1 MVACAPGRSDQGDSV
16 GRKWTLFVVTV
27 AILVAFDAWTK
38 HWAHSALDPGVTHLA
53 WGGILKLTLSYNT
66 GAAFGLHLGGASRP
80 VFILLSLVVLAWLLT
95 VFHRNPSGS
104 VLRMV
109 GVVLVSGGAVG
120 NLVDRVLRPDGVVD
134 FLGPYD
140 LRFMV
145 WPIFNVADCYVV
157 IGIIL
162 LVLSMRQGHLTTG
175 MRSAVGEAP
184 TADTAAPQGDRT
196 SPPGTSSSGGRPAA
210 S

>member
-1 MVACAPGRSDQGDSV
+1 M
-16 GRKWTLFVVTV
+16 GRKWLLFLVTV

-38 HWAHSALDPGVTHLA
+38 HWAEANLVPGTIRLA
-53 WGGILKLTLSYNT
+53 WGGFLKLTLSYNE

-80 VFILLSLVVLAWLLT
+80 VFILLSFVVLVWLLM
-95 VFHRNPSGS
+95 VFHRNPTGS
-104 VLRMV
+104 LLRSL
-109 GVVLVSGGAVG
+109 GVILVSGGAVG
-120 NLVDRVLRPDGVVD
+120 NLVDRISAGRVVD

-157 IGIIL
+157 VGIVL
-162 LVLSMRQGHLTTG
+162 LVLSMREGRLTTG
-175 MRSAVGEAP
+175 ASP
-184 TADTAAPQGDRT
+184 SSRT
-196 SPPGTSSSGGRPAA
+196 VSGGSPSA